1 MLSRR
6 VHLDHG
12 RPAAP
17 STGTHGPS
25 SSCFSVLCPLGGHAT
40 NKGILIRVG
49 ASVFSRLINTITHTH
64 MLTGDHTRGRSS
76 SEFEKC

>member
-6 VHLDHG
+6 VRLDHG

-17 STGTHGPS
+17 STGAHGPS
-25 SSCFSVLCPLGGHAT
+25 SFCFSVLCPLGGHAT
-40 NKGILIRVG
+40 NKGILISAD
-49 ASVFSRLINTITHTH
+49 ASVFSRLINTIVHMH
-64 MLTGDHTRGRSS
+64 MLTGDHTIGRSS